1 MSSGSAFA
9 DAILS
14 LSADSNDS
22 ACVALFMQLLRESP
36 GLRRWLATAFLE
48 PRTRSRLA
56 RYLRDKERPPRHAS
70 QRRHLLAWLAHSSHA
85 FETDIARLAH
95 ARMPVSAAPYGGL
108 TRGQVA
114 GLIRRCQSGG
124 EGDVALASF
133 LLARAWRQ
141 APADAPPN
149 ASLLVMSSLFL
160 QAVFAGDAPSV
171 PLIRHLTKA
180 MEFFHG
186 HPRGS
191 ITRTHYGHASWWK
204 LSVLHYMLN
213 HPRPRYCTRDFIKHL
228 DAQKITVDAKDLR
241 RFCKKHHIARDTRP
255 GRPRSMIL

>member
-36 GLRRWLATAFLE
+36 GLRYWLATVFLE
-48 PRTRSRLA
+48 PRTRARLA
-56 RYLRDKERPPRHAS
+56 RYLRDKERPPGHAS
-70 QRRHLLAWLAHSSHA
+70 QGRNLLAWLAHA
-85 FETDIARLAH
+85 NTALETDAARLAH
-95 ARMPVSAAPYGGL
+95 ARAPASAAPYGGL

-133 LLARAWRQ
+133 LLARAWWQ
-141 APADAPPN
+141 SPAGAPPN
-149 ASLLVMSSLFL
+149 ASLLLLGGLFL
-160 QAVFAGDAPSV
+160 QAVFAGDAPSG

-186 HPRGS
+186 RPRGS
-191 ITRTHYGHASWWK
+191 ITRSHYGHASWWK

-213 HPRPRYCTRDFIKHL
+213 HPRPRYRTRDFIKHL

-241 RFCKKHHIARDTRP
+241 RFCKRHGIVRDTRP
-255 GRPRSMIL
+255 GRPKL